1 MDIQATLS
9 ERGKTHGSFSEQSRV
24 TYELKQVVDVY
35 GYGLNPSHAEALDMI
50 LLKIGRII
58 AGDPYC
64 KDHWHDIAGYALLA
78 EKVDKNATL

>member
-1 MDIQATLS
+1 MDIQATLT
-9 ERGKTHGSFSEQSRV
+9 EREVTHGSFALHARV
-24 TYELKQVVDVY
+24 TQELKHVVNIY
-35 GYGLNPSHAEALDMI
+35 SEGLNYEHQEALEMI
-50 LLKIGRII
+50 FHKIGRII